1 MVDGLWANT
10 RDALI
15 ADFATVV
22 WRMKLLGINAVRL
35 PFSFL
40 EFSKTPQSIVWPS
53 CGAIDPNRVRSNVI
67 PPGMNVPSSAVP
79 PPLPTAANISRTPG
93 VCNQY
98 VSSQTTRGRL
108 LWVTKFLAD
117 NGFYVIL
124 DDHLVREGREKEKR
138 RETGEGRKARGK
150 KRGKK
155 LTPPK
160 KKNVLLSSNQP
171 QVYDTYVLSDPI
183 GWAKGWGSLAA
194 DVAADPVMKNRV
206 MFDLMNEPD
215 GRGIGWTTVRIFF
228 SLFSFLVLKVE
239 GCDEGASNKD
249 ASLFGSV
256 GNEKATEPFAAA
268 AAAFR
273 GRNETTSLSQ
283 PLFPFPLPFSLFPF
297 PLPFSLFSFSLPFSL
312 FYFSLPLSL
321 HIHHQGPGKGNY
333 GATALFLMAMEEIY
347 KVNPTGLV
355 LIEGSGQPGT
365 QMSWG
370 DGFASEP
377 AVVGS
382 GQSAAPFFEAVMSK
396 PYASNVVLSPHV
408 YPSSVFDNHNPAVTT
423 GPPLWM
429 RMTNSYGYLT
439 KRGFCASADT
449 ERKACRTFPVIF
461 GETGSFFAAQSDLS
475 MLEDFARYMQTDD
488 AEHNKVPNM
497 LFW

>member
-1 MVDGLWANT
+1 
-10 RDALI
+10 
-15 ADFATVV
+15 
-22 WRMKLLGINAVRL
+22 
-35 PFSFL
+35 
-40 EFSKTPQSIVWPS
+40 
-53 CGAIDPNRVRSNVI
+53 
-67 PPGMNVPSSAVP
+67 
-79 PPLPTAANISRTPG
+79 
-93 VCNQY
+93 
-98 VSSQTTRGRL
+98 
-108 LWVTKFLAD
+108 
-117 NGFYVIL
+117 
-124 DDHLVREGREKEKR
+124 
-138 RETGEGRKARGK
+138 
-150 KRGKK
+150 
-155 LTPPK
+155 
-160 KKNVLLSSNQP
+160 
-171 QVYDTYVLSDPI
+171 
-183 GWAKGWGSLAA
+183 
-194 DVAADPVMKNRV
+194 
-206 MFDLMNEPD
+206 
-215 GRGIGWTTVRIFF
+215 
-228 SLFSFLVLKVE
+228 
-239 GCDEGASNKD
+239 
-249 ASLFGSV
+249 
-256 GNEKATEPFAAA
+256 
-268 AAAFR
+268 
-273 GRNETTSLSQ
+273 
-283 PLFPFPLPFSLFPF
+283 
-297 PLPFSLFSFSLPFSL
+297 
-312 FYFSLPLSL
+312 
-321 HIHHQGPGKGNY
+321 
-333 GATALFLMAMEEIY
+333 MAMEEIY

-396 PYASNVVLSPHV
+396 PYAANVVLSPHV

>member
-1 MVDGLWANT
+1 MTMVDGLWANT
-10 RDALI
+10 RDALV

-79 PPLPTAANISRTPG
+79 PPLPTAANISRTSG

-124 DDHLVREGREKEKR
+124 DDHLVRDGREKEKR
-138 RETGEGRKARGK
+138 RETGEGREARGK
-150 KRGKK
+150 KWGENSPPPQKK
-155 LTPPK
+155 Q
-160 KKNVLLSSNQP
+160 KNVLLSSNKP

-228 SLFSFLVLKVE
+228 SLFSFLVSKVE

-268 AAAFR
+268 AAFR
-273 GRNETTSLSQ
+273 GRNERTSLSQ
-283 PLFPFPLPFSLFPF
+283 PLSSLFLSLSPS
-297 PLPFSLFSFSLPFSL
+297 SLFLSLSLSSL
-312 FYFSLPLSL
+312 FLSLSLSLSL

-396 PYASNVVLSPHV
+396 PYAANVVLSPHV